1 MTFAEAL
8 KSLRKELRLSQEA
21 LAHELKVS
29 FATINKWENNKTKPI
44 RLARERVLDFGKSK
58 GMSSEIIEALK
69 NES

>member
-8 KSLRKELRLSQEA
+8 KSMRKELNLSQEA

-44 RLARERVLDFGKSK
+44 RLARERILDFSKSK
-58 GMSSEIIEALK
+58 SISIEVIDALK
-69 NES
+69 ID

>member
-8 KSLRKELRLSQEA
+8 KNMRKELKLSQEA

-44 RLARERVLDFGKSK
+44 RLARERILEFGKSK
-58 GMSSEIIEALK
+58 GVSPEIIKAIEQL
-69 NES
+69 